1 MTSTPPPRSGDT
13 VDDPR
18 AWWARR
24 VGDGPDQELRWTSRQ
39 RIPWL
44 GIFLVLLGVGLFI
57 QQLRPEISF
66 GSLLLL
72 ALGLAFGAAWLLGR
86 ARWAAVPALV
96 LLALAGARLGIELR
110 VLGGDGWTP
119 LLLGVALLLAWG
131 VGRLQGA
138 RRDWALWIGLLL
150 LLVGLAQVSDQL
162 PDLFDVGPLWALL
175 IVAAGI
181 LLILGRRAAPEPRRG
196 P

>member
-1 MTSTPPPRSGDT
+1 MTSSPPPPRAGDT

-18 AWWARR
+18 VWWARR
-24 VGDGPDQELRWTSRQ
+24 VGGGPDQEWQWTSRR

-66 GSLLLL
+66 GSLLVL

-96 LLALAGARLGIELR
+96 LLALAGARLGTELGW
-110 VLGGDGWTP
+110 LGGDGWTP
-119 LLLGVALLLAWG
+119 LLFGAALLIAWAA
-131 VGRLQGA
+131 GRLQGA

-150 LLVGLAQVSDQL
+150 LLVGLSQISDQL
-162 PDLFDVGPLWALL
+162 PDVFDVGPLWALL
-175 IVAAGI
+175 IVAAGG
-181 LLILGRRAAPEPRRG
+181 LLLPRRRVSHG
-196 P
+196 